1 MKLPLLFRPVVLR
14 TDEGHRQAT
23 WLELFMDLAFVISIA
38 GLTTMLV
45 NDHKLNGL
53 ILYIGLIFSVFWAW
67 NQLTWYSIFFDNN
80 DVFYRTMYLGAILSV
95 LVLAGSFKK
104 IAQGDTTPF
113 VVSYV
118 LLQSVLAAGW
128 IRICISSR
136 KFRVFSLYYLIGP
149 VIGGILWLLSLKF
162 PVPQQYYFWVAAMV
176 VHVAAPYFAFKRKTF
191 DILFHISHV
200 VERYCLFTIIVLG
213 EILIAVSAGIG
224 SVPGS
229 ETFLIALFAY
239 VTVACIWWSYF
250 SWDFDNILR
259 FGSLSNLFV
268 FGYGHFVVFLAI
280 ASFGAAGEIAVHSQA
295 HSGHLTLIGRML
307 VALSPS
313 VYLLSLSFINRF
325 SWNMAFDRKMAA
337 RIAVGMLSL
346 TFALLAHHASPLIL
360 MGGIALLMV
369 CLVIYEQICCKAT

>member
-1 MKLPLLFRPVVLR
+1 VP
-14 TDEGHRQAT
+14 
-23 WLELFMDLAFVISIA
+23 
-38 GLTTMLV
+38 
-45 NDHKLNGL
+45 
-53 ILYIGLIFSVFWAW
+53 YI
-67 NQLTWYSIFFDNN
+67 
-80 DVFYRTMYLGAILSV
+80 
-95 LVLAGSFKK
+95 
-104 IAQGDTTPF
+104 
-113 VVSYV
+113 
-118 LLQSVLAAGW
+118 
-128 IRICISSR
+128 
-136 KFRVFSLYYLIGP
+136 
-149 VIGGILWLLSLKF
+149 
-162 PVPQQYYFWVAAMV
+162 
-176 VHVAAPYFAFKRKTF
+176 AFKRKTF
-191 DILFHISHV
+191 DILFHMSHV

-250 SWDFDNILR
+250 SWDFDKILR